1 MQTKV
6 QKWGNGSGIRLSKEF
21 LRSAG
26 ISLGDSLNAE
36 VSNGQIILTPQ
47 FRHRSLKERAAIYGG
62 KLNLSEEMPREEPT
76 GNEVW

>member
-21 LRSAG
+21 LQSAG
-26 ISLGDSLNAE
+26 VALGDSLNAT

-47 FRHRSLKERAAIYGG
+47 LRHRSLKERAAIYGG

-76 GNEVW
+76 GNVVW